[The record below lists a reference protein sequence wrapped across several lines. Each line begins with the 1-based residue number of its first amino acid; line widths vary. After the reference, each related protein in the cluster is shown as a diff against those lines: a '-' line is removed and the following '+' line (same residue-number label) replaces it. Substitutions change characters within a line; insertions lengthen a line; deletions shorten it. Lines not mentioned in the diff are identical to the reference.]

1 MEPTESFIE
10 IDGVDICFFEWGE
23 RGAPQLLL
31 VHATGF
37 HSRCWDQI
45 VKKLPDGL
53 NVFCVDMRGHGR
65 SEKTGPYSW
74 DRFGTDL
81 LRFCEAVNLC
91 DAVGV
96 GHSMGG
102 YCVTHVAAQNNSHF
116 KQLLLV
122 DPVIMEPS
130 VYKNSERHKF
140 DSVGDHPVARR
151 KAVFKDAQEM
161 YLRYKDRMPYNLWQ
175 DAVFKDYCDFGVLP
189 ATAGGV
195 NLACPPHVEA
205 SIYMAN
211 FESNLH
217 DLIPTIS
224 TPTVILRAAPRDA
237 KSEEVNF
244 ASSPTWPD
252 LAKQFING
260 HDVFLPELSHFIPMQ
275 DPELTLDFILG
286 ALES

>member
-1 MEPTESFIE
+1 
-10 IDGVDICFFEWGE
+10 
-23 RGAPQLLL
+23 
-31 VHATGF
+31 
-37 HSRCWDQI
+37 
-45 VKKLPDGL
+45 
-53 NVFCVDMRGHGR
+53 MRGHGR

-140 DSVGDHPVARR
+140 DSVEDHPVARR
-151 KAVFKDAQEM
+151 RGCIQRRSGNVSEVQRSNALQSMARRD
-161 YLRYKDRMPYNLWQ
+161 
-175 DAVFKDYCDFGVLP
+175 FKDYCDFGVLP
-189 ATAGGV
+189 ATDWRV

-275 DPELTLDFILG
+275 DPELVVEFIFRSTRVLVFERSQNPNRHCT
-286 ALES
+286 AFEVLFNS

>member
-1 MEPTESFIE
+1 MPLYPESPPYCLLGQPESVVLIRWILLVHLPWILFVNAARRFNYIITLPVSNFFLERSLLEPIVCFIE
-10 IDGVDICFFEWGE
+10 IYGVDICFFEWGE
-23 RGAPQLLL
+23 RGTPQLLL

-45 VKKLPDGL
+45 VKKLPNGL

-116 KQLLLV
+116 KQLLMV

-161 YLRYKDRMPYNLWQ
+161 YARYKDRMPYKLWQ
-175 DAVFKDYCDFGVLP
+175 DGVFKDYCDFK
-189 ATAGGV
+189 
-195 NLACPPHVEA
+195 
-205 SIYMAN
+205 
-211 FESNLH
+211 
-217 DLIPTIS
+217 
-224 TPTVILRAAPRDA
+224 PRIIH
-237 KSEEVNF
+237 
-244 ASSPTWPD
+244 
-252 LAKQFING
+252 LAKDNSEYQK
-260 HDVFLPELSHFIPMQ
+260 
-275 DPELTLDFILG
+275 
-286 ALES
+286 